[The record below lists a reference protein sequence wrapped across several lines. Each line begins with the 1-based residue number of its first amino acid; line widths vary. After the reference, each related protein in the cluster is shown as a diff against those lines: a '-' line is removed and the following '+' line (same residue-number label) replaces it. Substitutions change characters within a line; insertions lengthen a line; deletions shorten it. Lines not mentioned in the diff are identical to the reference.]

1 MTGHTPNRRSNTDND
16 RYRHL
21 IEHIQDAVVE
31 FELVDG
37 VPVVVDVN
45 RAFTETFGYD
55 ADAAMGEVLN
65 ELIVPVWLREEA
77 QTLDSR
83 TSSGEINYRRVKR
96 ETADGLREFL
106 YRGIPYADDR
116 VGDGGFAVYTDLTGI
131 VQNERRARVMN
142 RVLRHNLRNKANLIV
157 AHTTQLLA
165 AFEEQSADRTAAAA
179 TVERA
184 ANDLQQLTE
193 EAGEINRVLNAAEGT
208 ETVDCVPTIRRV
220 VATHRQESPDAVVET
235 DLPASL
241 DVRANRHLDVALDS
255 LVDNAIRHN
264 PAAEPRVRVR
274 AAAEAEG
281 WATVHVE
288 DDGPSIPAAERDV
301 VTGEAEITPTRHGSG
316 LGLWLVKWTVETFGG
331 ELSFG
336 ESDLGGNDVRIRLPR
351 P

>member
-1 MTGHTPNRRSNTDND
+1 MDGNTPIGRPGGDD

-31 FELVDG
+31 FELADE

-55 ADAAMGEVLN
+55 TADARGEVLN
-65 ELIVPVWLREEA
+65 DLIVPVWLRDEA
-77 QTLDSR
+77 HALDSR
-83 TSSGEINYRRVKR
+83 TSAGEVNYRRVKR
-96 ETADGLREFL
+96 ETVDGLREFL
-106 YRGIPYADDR
+106 YRGIPYPDDR
-116 VGDGGFAVYTDLTGI
+116 AGEGGFAIYTDLSEF

-142 RVLRHNLRNKANLIV
+142 RVLRHNLRNKANVIV
-157 AHTTQLLA
+157 AHTARLLD
-165 AFEEQSADRTAAAA
+165 AFDEQSAERTNAVA

-193 EAGEINRVLNAAEGT
+193 EAGEIHRVLNAAEET
-208 ETVDCVPTIRRV
+208 KTVDCVPTIRRV
-220 VATHRQESPDAVVET
+220 AEAHRRESPEAAVET
-235 DLPASL
+235 DLPTSMT
-241 DVRANRHLDVALDS
+241 VRANGHLDVALDS

-264 PAAEPRVRVR
+264 PSETPHVRVRVV
-274 AAAEAEG
+274 AEGEG

-288 DDGPSIPAAERDV
+288 DDGPPIPAAERDV

-316 LGLWLVKWTVETFGG
+316 LGLWLVKWTVESFGG

-336 ESDLGGNDVRIRLPR
+336 ESDLGGNDVRLRLPR